1 MAAITV
7 PTHGSAVLGSW
18 FIKKPTTA
26 WFELAKESAKSKA
39 GSLIASSNSS
49 SLAQTLGRASRRVGK
64 VNGSSPFGPTIISQD
79 GESLYPE
86 KPEFFFLMIRR
97 PPRST
102 LFPYTTLFRSQSLH
116 TEARSLEA
124 GLSRSLRQHGSS
136 SPKRARNQRL
146 EVSSPHRT
154 AHHALKRWLER
165 PDESGRSTVRVPTGL
180 PLISEGGWSVP
191 TGREGQRF
199 ESVRARHVLLL
210 SCIRLAAFK
219 APHCSVAG
227 RRPISLCLSG

>member
-1 MAAITV
+1 MELLLDTV
-7 PTHGSAVLGSW
+7 
-18 FIKKPTTA
+18 
-26 WFELAKESAKSKA
+26 E
-39 GSLIASSNSS
+39 
-49 SLAQTLGRASRRVGK
+49 

-86 KPEFFFLMIRR
+86 KPQDGAILRGLDGGLR
-97 PPRST
+97 PSAVRAWPQ
-102 LFPYTTLFRSQSLH
+102 SQSLH

-227 RRPISLCLSG
+227 RCPISLCLSA